1 MSLIQRA
8 ASSIVA
14 TAALM
19 TAPGASA
26 LDIVLTNDDGFESAL
41 TYAVYQRLQAAGHR
55 VLISGATADQS
66 GRGGSLDFLR
76 PIGPLTAP
84 TRGGCVVPPA
94 SPPTPGVGNLGVG
107 APLVSAD
114 CPADANVFWVSGTP
128 VASALYGID
137 VAAQARFGKQADLV
151 ISGPNFGNNTGLIN
165 NSSGTV
171 NAALIA
177 INRGIPAIAVSAADP
192 TTYRSF
198 RTGLLPVDLE
208 IADVVVRLVTALD
221 PGVAGHRRAGSLLPA
236 GIGLN
241 VNLPKFAAGTA
252 ATLPFRLSEVGTA
265 PSVTPVFLTDLCADA
280 TAKALLGAAC
290 AGATPPKFAGVGLV
304 FNGAPFPAGLSS
316 VTDNDPRSEQNVVN
330 AGAVAVSVIEGN
342 HDASR
347 DARQR
352 VARGLRGLL
361 ERTDRSERDDD

>member
-1 MSLIQRA
+1 MFY
-8 ASSIVA
+8 
-14 TAALM
+14 
-19 TAPGASA
+19 G
-26 LDIVLTNDDGFESAL
+26 
-41 TYAVYQRLQAAGHR
+41 
-55 VLISGATADQS
+55 
-66 GRGGSLDFLR
+66 
-76 PIGPLTAP
+76 
-84 TRGGCVVPPA
+84 
-94 SPPTPGVGNLGVG
+94 
-107 APLVSAD
+107 
-114 CPADANVFWVSGTP
+114 VSGTP

-177 INRGIPAIAVSAADP
+177 INRGVPAIAVSAADP

-198 RTGLLPVDLE
+198 RTGLQPIDVE

-241 VNLPKFAAGTA
+241 VNVPRFAAGTGT
-252 ATLPFRLSEVGTA
+252 TLPFRLSEVGTA

-316 VTDNDPRSEQNVVN
+316 ITDNDPRSEQNVVN

-342 HDASR
+342 HEAPR
-347 DARQR
+347 AAQKQ

-361 ERTDRSERDDD
+361 ERSPEHAERDDD